1 MGKAHYS
8 IKKEIKMNKVIISS
22 LLLIFSFAMNANVK
36 DDFKEANKLYSEAD
50 YETAKT
56 SYLSLLETG
65 HYSAELYYNLG
76 NTYFKLGELASAIL
90 YFEKAK
96 KLNPLDE
103 DIHHNL
109 NFSYNL
115 TVDKND
121 NLEDEILSAWWGTLV
136 KYQPLNRWAL
146 YSVLLFFLAAVLVVL
161 FFFVN
166 QRIQKQLSFY
176 GALVSLV
183 CFVCVLFIG
192 FQSKKLIE
200 ETTHG
205 IVFQPSVTI
214 LGEPNASGTKLFTLH
229 EGAKVELL
237 NQEGNWQRIRFS
249 KEKIGWVKTEV
260 VQGI

>member
-1 MGKAHYS
+1 
-8 IKKEIKMNKVIISS
+8 
-22 LLLIFSFAMNANVK
+22 
-36 DDFKEANKLYSEAD
+36 
-50 YETAKT
+50 
-56 SYLSLLETG
+56 
-65 HYSAELYYNLG
+65 
-76 NTYFKLGELASAIL
+76 
-90 YFEKAK
+90 
-96 KLNPLDE
+96 
-103 DIHHNL
+103 
-109 NFSYNL
+109 
-115 TVDKND
+115 
-121 NLEDEILSAWWGTLV
+121 
-136 KYQPLNRWAL
+136 
-146 YSVLLFFLAAVLVVL
+146 VLLFFLAAVLVVL

-237 NQEGNWQRIRFS
+237 NQEGDWQRIRFS